1 MKMLK
6 LSLTALQSVLALL
19 AGFTAV
25 VLVNMAA
32 GRMLEAVLP
41 GSLNPEGL
49 PLTTLAQGLYLPIL
63 FLAGMAG
70 AFLVVFGAPRAPVAH
85 GLIFGGLALLGDV
98 IVVRDHAAT
107 WAVWFSVLVVA
118 TVPPQVWL
126 GVVLGLRARRRWA
139 PWSSEVS
146 PVASGSAP
154 LTVDHERTL
163 PVRRPEP

>member
-6 LSLTALQSVLALL
+6 LSLTALQSGLALL

-32 GRMLEAVLP
+32 ARMLDAVLP
-41 GSLNPEGL
+41 GSLNAEGL
-49 PLTTLAQGLYLPIL
+49 PLTPLAQGLYLPVL

-70 AFLVVFGAPRAPVAH
+70 AFLVVFVAPRAPVAH

-118 TVPPQVWL
+118 TVPLQVWL
-126 GVVLGLRARRRWA
+126 GVVFGLKARRRWA
-139 PWSSEVS
+139 PWESAASSGVS
-146 PVASGSAP
+146 GNAPPPV
-154 LTVDHERTL
+154 EQEQTL
-163 PVRRPEP
+163 LVRRQEP